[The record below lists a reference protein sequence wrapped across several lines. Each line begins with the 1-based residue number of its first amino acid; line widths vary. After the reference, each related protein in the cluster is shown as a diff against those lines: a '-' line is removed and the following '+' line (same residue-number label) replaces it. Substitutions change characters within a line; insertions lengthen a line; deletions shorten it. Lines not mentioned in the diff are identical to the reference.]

1 MPIDVREIKPDIKYT
16 LKDLA
21 SVLGLSYGSVL
32 NMKKVSALP
41 FVQIG
46 KKFFVQGSAI
56 LEYVNRDKKKG
67 M

>member
-1 MPIDVREIKPDIKYT
+1 MAIDVREIKPGLKYT

-21 SVLGLSYGSVL
+21 NVLGLSYGSVL
-32 NMKKVSALP
+32 NLKKGSVLP

-56 LEYVNRDKKKG
+56 LEYVDRDKKKG
-67 M
+67 T